1 MTRPESVKDF
11 LFLLYIKKILILSMD
26 FFPFPVNH
34 TDSVTV
40 ANTVPYFLANHW
52 TFARPSKS
60 LEKGRE
66 AEEPFPKGGRC

>member
-1 MTRPESVKDF
+1 
-11 LFLLYIKKILILSMD
+11 MD